1 MIRRQPR
8 SPRTVTHFP
17 YTTLFRS
24 VFRWQVAQED
34 HRVPA
39 REKCH
44 KDWTAAGTDTL
55 GVLFTGCHA
64 EYLQPDAYYVNS
76 READRRIRPLALK
89 AAVTWLQ
96 NATPLPGGELRA
108 VIAGCGE
115 SSIEEYRIGFS
126 TRQSNEVV
134 YGCIWL
140 VQIG

>member
-1 MIRRQPR
+1 MLADARFLVGAIAVPKGQP
-8 SPRTVTHFP
+8 
-17 YTTLFRS
+17 
-24 VFRWQVAQED
+24 VFRGQVAQED
-34 HRVPA
+34 QCFPS
-39 REKCH
+39 REQCH

-115 SSIEEYRIGFS
+115 SSIEEYRIGFK
-126 TRQSNEVV
+126 
-134 YGCIWL
+134 
-140 VQIG
+140 IGRAHV